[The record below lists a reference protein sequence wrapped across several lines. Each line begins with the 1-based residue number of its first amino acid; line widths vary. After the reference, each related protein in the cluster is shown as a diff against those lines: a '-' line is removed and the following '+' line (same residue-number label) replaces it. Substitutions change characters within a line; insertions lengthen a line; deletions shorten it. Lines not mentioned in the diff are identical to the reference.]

1 MISENVLN
9 DLESIVSPKNVS
21 TMYRDRLIY
30 SKDTWIL
37 SVIKFK
43 DFESLPLP
51 DAIVWPE
58 STEQVS
64 EILKLANKYKI
75 PVTPFGGGAAVT
87 GAPLAVKGGIILDVK
102 KMNKILNINNFSLTA
117 KVQSGIIGEN
127 LERRLNRFGLTLCH
141 YPMSITTSS
150 IGGFLATR
158 ASGILSTKYGN
169 IDDMV
174 LGIKVVLPTGE
185 IIETKPLPKTSTGPD
200 TMRMFLGSEGLLGVI
215 TEVVLKLRKIPE
227 EQRFR
232 VYIFDNIEHAVDAI
246 REFMQSD
253 IVPAIVRLYDKQDTA
268 ITLGNIGVS
277 EKGNL
282 LILRFDGLKE
292 VVDLQDKLV
301 TKICKEHHGKVL
313 ESWIGE
319 HWWNNRLDQYYR
331 LPDILDEGFADTIEV
346 TVTWDKLLD
355 LYYDVVNSME
365 EAEVLVMA
373 HISHVYP
380 WGAAIYFTFAGDL
393 EDGEEK
399 YIHLRDAWNA
409 AMNAIL
415 RNNGSI
421 SHHHGV
427 GIVRNPWIKKELG
440 NAFELIKKLKQSLD
454 PNNILNPGK
463 MGLDGVDWP

>member
-1 MISENVLN
+1 MVPEDALHK
-9 DLESIVSPKNVS
+9 LESIVTPKNVS
-21 TMYRDRLIY
+21 TLYRDKLMY

-37 SVIKFK
+37 PVIKFK
-43 DFESLPLP
+43 DFETLPLP
-51 DAIVWPE
+51 DVIVWPE
-58 STEQVS
+58 SIEQIS
-64 EILKLANKYKI
+64 AILKLANKYKI

-87 GAPLAVKGGIILDVK
+87 GAPMAIKGGIILDTK
-102 KMNKILNINNFSLTA
+102 RMNRIFEINKMSLTS
-117 KVQSGIIGEN
+117 KVQPGIIGEN
-127 LERRLNRFGLTLCH
+127 LERRLNRYGLTLCH
-141 YPMSITTSS
+141 YPMSITTST

-185 IIETKPLPKTSTGPD
+185 VIETKPVPKTSTGPD
-200 TMRMFLGSEGLLGVI
+200 IMRLFLGSEGLLGIISEI
-215 TEVVLKLRKIPE
+215 TLKLRRIPE

-232 VYIFDNIEHAVDAI
+232 VFIFDSLEHAVDAI
-246 REFMQSD
+246 REFMQCD
-253 IVPAIVRLYDKQDTA
+253 ISPAIVRLYDKQDTA
-268 ITLGNIGVS
+268 ITLGNIDIS

-292 VVDLQDKLV
+292 IVDVQDKLI
-301 TKICKEHHGKVL
+301 TKICEERHGKML

-331 LPDILDEGFADTIEV
+331 LPDILDEGFADTIEIA
-346 TVTWDKLLD
+346 VTWDKLLG

-393 EDGEEK
+393 EEGEEK
-399 YIHLRDAWNA
+399 YVHLRDAWNA
-409 AMNAIL
+409 AMNAVL
-415 RNNGSI
+415 KHGGTI

-427 GIVRNPWIKKELG
+427 GIARNPWIKRELG
-440 NAFELIKKLKQSLD
+440 ATLDLIKKLKRTLD

-463 MGLDGVDWP
+463 MGMDGVDWP

>member
-1 MISENVLN
+1 MISENVLKE
-9 DLESIVSPKNVS
+9 LESIVNPKNIS
-21 TMYRDRLIY
+21 TLYRDRLMY

-37 SVIKFK
+37 PVIKFK

-51 DAIVWPE
+51 DVIVWPE
-58 STEQVS
+58 NSEQVS
-64 EILKLANKYKI
+64 AVLKFANKYKI

-87 GAPLAVKGGIILDVK
+87 GAPMAVKGGIILDIK
-102 KMNKILNINNFSLTA
+102 KMNKILEINRTSLTA
-117 KVQSGIIGEN
+117 RVQPGIIGEN
-127 LERRLNRFGLTLCH
+127 LERRLNRYGLTLCH
-141 YPMSITTSS
+141 YPMSITTSTL
-150 IGGFLATR
+150 GGFLATR

-169 IDDMV
+169 IDDMIM
-174 LGIKVVLPTGE
+174 GIKVVLPTGE
-185 IIETKPLPKTSTGPD
+185 LIETKAVPKTSTGPD
-200 TMRMFLGSEGLLGVI
+200 IMRLFFGSEGLLGVI
-215 TEVVLKLRKIPE
+215 TELTLKLRKVPE
-227 EQRFR
+227 VQRFR
-232 VYIFDNIEHAVDAI
+232 VFIFDSMEHAVDAI
-246 REFMQSD
+246 REFMQED
-253 IVPAIVRLYDKQDTA
+253 ITPAIVRLYDKQDTA

-292 VVDLQDKLV
+292 LVDLQDKLV
-301 TKICKEHHGKVL
+301 TKICERHHGKML
-313 ESWIGE
+313 DSWIGE

-331 LPDILDEGFADTIEV
+331 LPDILDEGFADTIEIA
-346 TVTWDKLLD
+346 VTWDKLLD

-393 EDGEEK
+393 EEGNDK
-399 YIHLRDAWNA
+399 YVHLREAWNA
-409 AMNAIL
+409 AMTAVM
-415 RNNGSI
+415 RHGGTI

-427 GIVRNPWIKKELG
+427 GIARNPWIKEELG
-440 NAFELIKKLKQSLD
+440 SAFELIKKLKRALD